1 MTSTRDKIL
10 TLINEMELLSGE
22 MISNLI
28 GGNKPRRLESD
39 EIIRLLKE
47 KQNTLNEFIELA
59 TEQAEIEKKIS
70 VMAEEVKTH
79 DGYIRQLQKHLK
91 DAETVLSTAIYQS
104 RQKLEAI
111 EKANSNPVQSEDLIK
126 YAHRISASNAVSAP
140 LNWVQGDPRRPYPT
154 DMEMRIGC
162 LARPD
167 MPPLTPTHR
176 PEFMTGGHSLHPVQ
190 ASQGQHMGGGSAP
203 GTPMSGMLN
212 SPKLVP
218 PGPHSMG
225 GGGFSWQAGEMTMN
239 MRDGT
244 SMPLET
250 RGSSHDR
257 TGDDVEAMSTDSS
270 SSSSTDSN

>member
-1 MTSTRDKIL
+1 MTSTRDK
-10 TLINEMELLSGE
+10 LIGLIDDMELLAGE

-28 GGNKPRRLESD
+28 GGGKPKRLEN
-39 EIIRLLKE
+39 EQIINLLKD
-47 KQNTLNEFIELA
+47 KQKNLNETIELA
-59 TEQAEIEKKIS
+59 EEQAEIEKGIS
-70 VMAEEVKTH
+70 VVN
-79 DGYIRQLQKHLK
+79 DQ
-91 DAETVLSTAIYQS
+91 STAIYQS

-111 EKANSNPVQSEDLIK
+111 NKANQNPVQSEDLIK

-140 LNWVQGDPRRPYPT
+140 LNWLQGDPRRPYPT

-167 MPPLTPTHR
+167 MPPMTPNRGSDFHHLQSSPSSHPHTPQH
-176 PEFMTGGHSLHPVQ
+176 HSVTP
-190 ASQGQHMGGGSAP
+190 QHQHIGGGSAP

-212 SPKLVP
+212 SPKMVP

-225 GGGFSWQAGEMTMN
+225 GAPGFSWQGGEMTLN

-244 SMPLET
+244 SMHVET
-250 RGSSHDR
+250 RGSHDR
-257 TGDDVEAMSTDSS
+257 GGDDVEAMSTDSS